1 MSTFIKALQDKM
13 NSLENKKNNLLR
25 ENNVLALSIQKNSL
39 LVENTRLRKMIN
51 EAARQPPS
59 AYDPPSDLL
68 RPMYDRVTTLGDF
81 NTQVISPIGDA
92 IGGGVNAIGGALGS
106 LVSGIQNLLELI
118 ARRTEPTGGTA
129 DPNTG
134 AYNILR
140 PALQQLNDI
149 LNEEGANLDQQTLYT
164 IHQAIIDIEQAMQSG
179 TMNSGNMDSIL
190 NLLARLSDSQ
200 TWVLPN
206 GAVQIT
212 PEELNMFQ
220 QAYYYLLKFL
230 TQRGPIAD
238 YDTPSQGNPDFP
250 LDPRGPGPGSSS
262 GGFPVGG
269 GGANPGLGPTWRGG
283 Y

>member
-51 EAARQPPS
+51 EAPRQPPS
-59 AYDPPSDLL
+59 AYDPPSELL

-134 AYNILR
+134 AYNILN
-140 PALQQLNDI
+140 PALQQLLAI
-149 LNEEGANLDQQTLYT
+149 LNEPGANLDPQTIATLNQAISQLYYMMQNGNISADNVHFITDLLSMLSDSNTWVLPDGTVQITSQELELFQQTLY
-164 IHQAIIDIEQAMQSG
+164 
-179 TMNSGNMDSIL
+179 
-190 NLLARLSDSQ
+190 
-200 TWVLPN
+200 
-206 GAVQIT
+206 
-212 PEELNMFQ
+212 
-220 QAYYYLLKFL
+220 YLQKFFA
-230 TQRGPIAD
+230 QGGPIAD
-238 YDTPSQGNPDFP
+238 YTIPQVGNQLFGNQTS
-250 LDPRGPGPGSSS
+250 GPGPGSFNSGFPSS
-262 GGFPVGG
+262 GGG
-269 GGANPGLGPTWRGG
+269 NPGLGPTWRGG

>member
-13 NSLENKKNNLLR
+13 NSLEVKKNNLLR
-25 ENNVLALSIQKNSL
+25 ENRVLALSNQKNSL
-39 LVENTRLRKMIN
+39 LLENTRLRRMIN

-68 RPMYDRVTTLGDF
+68 RPMYDKVTTLSDF
-81 NTQVISPIGDA
+81 NREVISPIGDA
-92 IGGGVNAIGGALGS
+92 IGGGIDAVGGALGE

-134 AYNILR
+134 AYNILNS
-140 PALQQLNDI
+140 ALQQLLAI
-149 LNEEGANLDQQTLYT
+149 LNEPGANLDQQTLYT
-164 IHQAIIDIEQAMQSG
+164 IYQAIIDIEQAMGSG
-179 TMNSGNMDSIL
+179 TMNAGNMDSIM
-190 NLLARLSDSQ
+190 NLLAMLSDSQ

-212 PEELNMFQ
+212 AQELDLFQ
-220 QAYYYLLKFL
+220 QTYYYLQKFL
-230 TQRGPIAD
+230 AQRGPIGD
-238 YDTPSQGNPDFP
+238 YTIPQVGNPLFGNQP
-250 LDPRGPGPGSSS
+250 SGPGPGSFSNGFPSS
-262 GGFPVGG
+262 GGG
-269 GGANPGLGPTWRGG
+269 NPGLGPTWRGG